1 MAQER
6 ALHPISDIQVPL
18 SALVWKKILQ
28 VLTTDIRK
36 TDLLDLT
43 PQLNVVGWLVP
54 LCSSFPHWPGV
65 GKFLISALRHT
76 LSAKPHRASAACVE
90 AVTGRGKPGSSFLQ
104 TLAIFCWCPR
114 VCC

>member
-43 PQLNVVGWLVP
+43 PQLNVVGW
-54 LCSSFPHWPGV
+54 FP
-65 GKFLISALRHT
+65 FALHF
-76 LSAKPHRASAACVE
+76 P
-90 AVTGRGKPGSSFLQ
+90 TGLEWGNS
-104 TLAIFCWCPR
+104 
-114 VCC
+114 